1 MSEEKSSQC
10 LPSQVTINIGTS
22 GVKINEDGGQPAAPA
37 VDLTK
42 YVTREAADSLYA
54 PRAQVEA
61 LSSVA
66 TAAQAAAD
74 GAKALAGKALTRE
87 AADAAYT
94 PKTQTA
100 AMGDSIR
107 AARAVADEAKAAAGA
122 ALTKAAADEA
132 YATKAQVAAMGDS
145 IRATRSAAEQT
156 KADGEATKGIAQHAE
171 ELTQALAKNLAVFP
185 RVLRLDK
192 GQAVPADTPLGTV
205 IVRTERAI
213 SHSDDLFP
221 PIGEWPKISAAETGD
236 GVRLDF
242 QHPILSTG
250 LEQLRPSAGRWH
262 LTLRYSYPG
271 GNFGEEAGQSYL
283 YTVRRYREEGHPAQ
297 ADQGAKIAD
306 LEVRKGE
313 HLTLELDIEPKKV
326 DEKVGD
332 EWGVWLEAPIPSLTV
347 HDLVLRRVA

>member
-22 GVKINEDGGQPAAPA
+22 GVKINDDGQPPAPA

-54 PRAQVEA
+54 PRTQVEA

-66 TAAQAAAD
+66 TSAQAAAD
-74 GAKALAGKALTRE
+74 GAKALAGKALTKE
-87 AADAAYT
+87 AADATYT

-132 YATKAQVAAMGDS
+132 YATKGQVSAMGDS

-156 KADGEATKGIAQHAE
+156 KADGEATKRIAEHAE
-171 ELTQALAKNLAVFP
+171 ELTQTLARNLAVFP

-192 GQAVPADTPLGTV
+192 DQAVPADTPLGTV

-213 SHSDDLFP
+213 SHADDLFP

-242 QHPILSTG
+242 QHPALVPG
-250 LEQLRPSAGRWH
+250 LDQLKSSEGKWEM
-262 LTLRYSYPG
+262 TMTYSFPG
-271 GNFGEEAGQSYL
+271 GNFGEEEAQVNL
-283 YTVRRYREEGHPAQ
+283 WTARRYREEGHPPQ
-297 ADQGAKIAD
+297 VDQGSQID
-306 LEVRKGE
+306 TLTVRKGD
-313 HLTLELDIEPKKV
+313 HLTMKLDIEPKKV
-326 DEKVGD
+326 DDKLGD
-332 EWGVWLEAPIPSLTV
+332 VWGIWMDAPITALYV
-347 HDLVLRRVA
+347 HDLVIRKIA

>member
-22 GVKINEDGGQPAAPA
+22 GVKINDDGQPPAPA

-54 PRAQVEA
+54 PRTQVEA
-61 LSSVA
+61 LSAVA
-66 TAAQAAAD
+66 TSAQTAAD
-74 GAKALAGKALTRE
+74 GAKALAGKALTKE
-87 AADAAYT
+87 AADATYT

-107 AARAVADEAKAAAGA
+107 AARTVAEEAKAAASA
-122 ALTKAAADEA
+122 ALTKSAADEA
-132 YATKAQVAAMGDS
+132 YATKGQVSAMGDS

-156 KADGEATKGIAQHAE
+156 KAYGEATKRIAEHAE

-205 IVRTERAI
+205 IVRTERPI
-213 SHSDDLFP
+213 SHADDLFP
-221 PIGEWPKISAAETGD
+221 PIGEWPKINAAETGD

-250 LEQLRPSAGRWH
+250 LEQLRPSTGKWH
-262 LTLRYSYPG
+262 LTLRYSFPG
-271 GNFGEEAGQSYL
+271 GNFGEATGQANL
-283 YTVRRYREEGHPAQ
+283 YTVRRFQEAGHPAQ
-297 ADQGAKIAD
+297 ADQGAKIAT
-306 LEVRKGE
+306 LEVVKGE
-313 HLTLELDIEPKKV
+313 HRVLELDIEPKKV
-326 DEKVGD
+326 DEKLGD
-332 EWGVWLEAPIPSLTV
+332 EWGVWLEAPIPVLYV
-347 HDLVLRRVA
+347 HDLVIRKIA